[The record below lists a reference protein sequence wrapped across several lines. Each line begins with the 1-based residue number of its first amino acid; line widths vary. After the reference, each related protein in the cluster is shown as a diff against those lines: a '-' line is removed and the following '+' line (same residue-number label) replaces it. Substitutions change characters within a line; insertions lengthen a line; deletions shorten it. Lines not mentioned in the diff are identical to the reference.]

1 MAVFRYCEGAN
12 VSENDDSFNHKT
24 LQIGDIVTLATPKK
38 LSSNTTFTGLIVN
51 MTSQTFTVRWMLDDT
66 ESVYP
71 FGTRTFLRI
80 VRDIKNN
87 G

>member
-1 MAVFRYCEGAN
+1 MRE
-12 VSENDDSFNHKT
+12 SDDSFNHKT
-24 LQIGDIVTLATPKK
+24 LQLGDIVTLATPKK
-38 LSSNTTFTGLIVN
+38 LSSSTTFTGLIVN

>member
-1 MAVFRYCEGAN
+1 
-12 VSENDDSFNHKT
+12 VSDDSFNHKT
-24 LQIGDIVTLATPKK
+24 LQIGDIVTLATPINK
-38 LSSNTTFTGLIVN
+38 LPISTTYTGLIVN
-51 MTSQTFTVRWMLDDT
+51 ITSQTFTVRWMRDDT